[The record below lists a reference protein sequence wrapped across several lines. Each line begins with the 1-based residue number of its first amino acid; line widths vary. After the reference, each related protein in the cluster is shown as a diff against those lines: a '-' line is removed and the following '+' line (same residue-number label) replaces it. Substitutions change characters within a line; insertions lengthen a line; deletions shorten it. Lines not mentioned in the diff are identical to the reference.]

1 MSSAMIRKRLMI
13 GGLCIVSIILLSS
26 HCENTIPPIDVYKT
40 KSDYSEYVPVEL
52 SGDRTQITSAPG
64 FMDERPAKLIYG
76 YYLGGTMGLYTGYL
90 SMTIEE
96 YNNNE
101 YPPSLDTI
109 SKLIMEKDPFIE
121 YYESKKSSAL
131 IDENTGID
139 TFFINQL
146 IMEDRLEEYF
156 VRLK

>member
-1 MSSAMIRKRLMI
+1 MKIRKYILEV
-13 GGLCIVSIILLSS
+13 LSITPLLFLSS
-26 HCENTIPPIDVYKT
+26 HCSNDITVLQVYKT
-40 KSDYSEYVPVEL
+40 KIDYSEYVPVQL
-52 SGDRTQITSAPG
+52 STDRSQITSAPG
-64 FMDERPAKLIYG
+64 FIEGRPIKLING

-146 IMEDRLEEYF
+146 IMEDQLEEYF